1 MGIPPFL
8 VSASLRLIVAQRLAR
23 RVCPGCREGHE
34 MDEASL
40 VRYGHKPLGIGQFTA
55 YQGKGCR
62 ACSFTGMRGRAAIYE
77 VMPVTEE
84 VRELISDNARTSAI
98 RDVARAQGMRTLRE
112 SGLSKVVEGHTT
124 VKEILRVTS
133 D

>member
-1 MGIPPFL
+1 
-8 VSASLRLIVAQRLAR
+8 AQRLAR
-23 RVCPGCREGHE
+23 RVCPGCREGQE
-34 MDEASL
+34 TDEGSL
-40 VRYGHKPLGIGQFTA
+40 VPYGHKPLGIGRVIA

-62 ACSFTGMRGRAAIYE
+62 ACSFTGMRGRGAIYE

-84 VRELISDNARTSAI
+84 VRELISENARTSAI
-98 RDVARAQGMRTLRE
+98 RDQARAQGMRTLRE
-112 SGLSKVVEGHTT
+112 SGLAKVVEGRTT